1 MKAWLKGG
9 LIGVGIVIVLVV
21 LVFGFQMFAR
31 YLVYGSGVYGN
42 WNTCANQARNA
53 FSESLRGPD
62 GTSNTSGI
70 DVEKG
75 FNDAVLNKCGQQ
87 PEFQHKTLFDFGNN
101 LERFII
107 KGELGVYLLYP
118 IFLIPGVG
126 MMAYFLSDSPIL
138 LIISGF
144 LIGALI
150 GWLISKIKSKQ
161 QTQ

>member
-42 WNTCANQARNA
+42 WNTCANQARDA
-53 FSESLRGPD
+53 FGESLRGPD
-62 GTSNTSGI
+62 GTFSPGGI

-75 FNDAVLNKCGQQ
+75 YHDAALNKCGQQ
-87 PEFQHKTLFDFGNN
+87 PEFPHKTLFDFGNN
-101 LERFII
+101 LEHFII
-107 KGELGVYLLYP
+107 KGELGMYLLYP

-126 MMAYFLSDSPIL
+126 MIAYFLLDSPIL